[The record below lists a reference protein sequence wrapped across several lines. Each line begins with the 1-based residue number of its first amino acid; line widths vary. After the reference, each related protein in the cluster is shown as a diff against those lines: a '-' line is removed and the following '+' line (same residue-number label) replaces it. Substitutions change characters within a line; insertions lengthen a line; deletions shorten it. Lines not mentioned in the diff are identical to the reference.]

1 MKLHIVLAK
10 NVFLIARAA
19 NNANTAAKNVLAKL
33 TQRLSPKPVQN
44 NLAYLSENIT
54 L

>member
-1 MKLHIVLAK
+1 MAS
-10 NVFLIARAA
+10 AA
-19 NNANTAAKNVLAKL
+19 NNANTAAKKVLAKL

-44 NLAYLSENIT
+44 ILAYLSENNT